1 MLDDGTYTYAKAEVG
16 ANHYFKI
23 QGDLGAEEI
32 RKMIYQQEPPTQPP
46 ISVLLHSPTNS

>member
-1 MLDDGTYTYAKAEVG
+1 MLDDGTYTYAKAEEG

-32 RKMIYQQEPPTQPP
+32 
-46 ISVLLHSPTNS
+46 